1 MLRSV
6 GEGIRSGPRPIAT
19 DPSTQGAWVIR
30 LHRGTPQPEHAPRG
44 ARRATTDAIV
54 LVLLGVV
61 AVALAARFRPINA
74 VLGAVP
80 STDGPLAD
88 AVLTLLLVAPVLTAV
103 FARRRYNEAIG
114 IRHELVWLSLHDA
127 LTGLPNRRLLSEWL
141 RSDIEAS
148 QTRNAQAAVLFVDLD
163 RFKYVNDTH
172 GHEVGDRLMRAVAER
187 LVDVVGDRGRL
198 VRFGG
203 DEFVVLAS
211 DVHAANSVVRLAEE
225 VIRTVQQPFTV
236 GNESLRISASVGI
249 ALTEHR
255 GVNPDEV
262 LRDADVAMYQAKL
275 NGSGHVVI
283 FDRSMTGRLTP
294 ATAEEVIRAALENR
308 EFHLYYQ
315 PVVDLTSGRIVG
327 AEALLRWISDR
338 SGTMSPGEFIP
349 ILEETGLIVPVGT
362 WVLEEACR
370 QAARLRRIFD
380 GPPLTV
386 TVNVSARQIA
396 QVGFVDVVARA
407 LEASGAD
414 PTQIHLEIT
423 EGALMHDVD
432 SAWAALR
439 QVKSLGVKLALDD
452 FGTGYSS
459 LSYVRRFS
467 LDMLKIDKSFIDGV
481 ATSHEDRAIVEHV
494 VGMAHALGMSTVA
507 EGVEQPEQLRA
518 LRALG
523 CGLAQGYVMSRPI
536 PAGEFEALI
545 THGLDDRL
553 PFDRPSTV
561 PEVKTSAEARTA
573 FRTPAAVGSPLIG
586 PPPTTRTAAPPSPQ
600 LPRTREYRAG

>member
-1 MLRSV
+1 MAV
-6 GEGIRSGPRPIAT
+6 GLAVWFRPVA
-19 DPSTQGAWVIR
+19 A
-30 LHRGTPQPEHAPRG
+30 
-44 ARRATTDAIV
+44 
-54 LVLLGVV
+54 LLG
-61 AVALAARFRPINA
+61 AAP
-74 VLGAVP
+74 
-80 STDGPLAD
+80 TTEGPLAD
-88 AVLTLLLVAPVLTAV
+88 AALTLLLVVPVLTAV
-103 FARRRYNEAIG
+103 FARRRYNEAIAV
-114 IRHELVWLSLHDA
+114 RQELVWLSLHDA
-127 LTGLPNRRLLSEWL
+127 LTGLPNRRLLTEWL
-141 RSDIEAS
+141 RSDIQVS
-148 QTRNAQAAVLFVDLD
+148 QLRNAQAAVLFIDLD

-203 DEFVVLAS
+203 DEFVIVAADIHAS
-211 DVHAANSVVRLAEE
+211 NTAVQLAEE
-225 VIRTVQQPFTV
+225 LIRTVQRPFTV

-249 ALTEHR
+249 ALAEHR
-255 GVNPDEV
+255 GVHPDEV
-262 LRDADVAMYQAKL
+262 IRDADVAMYQAKL
-275 NGSGHVVI
+275 RGPGQVVI
-283 FDRSMTGRLTP
+283 FDRSMTGSLTP
-294 ATAEEVIRAALENR
+294 ATAEEIIRAALENR

-315 PVVDLTSGRIVG
+315 PVVDLRSGRIVG

-349 ILEETGLIVPVGT
+349 ILEDTGLIVPVGT

-370 QAARLRRIFD
+370 QAARLQRLFA

-386 TVNVSARQIA
+386 TVNVSSRQIA

-414 PTQIHLEIT
+414 ASQIHLEIT
-423 EGALMHDVD
+423 EGALMDDVD

-481 ATSHEDRAIVEHV
+481 ATSPEDRAIVQHV

-507 EGVEQPEQLRA
+507 EGVEDLDQLRE

-523 CGLAQGYVMSRPI
+523 CGLAQGFVMSRPV
-536 PAGEFEALI
+536 PAGELEALI
-545 THGLDDRL
+545 ARGLDDL
-553 PFDRPSTV
+553 VPFAAGPT
-561 PEVKTSAEARTA
+561 EAATTEPPA
-573 FRTPAAVGSPLIG
+573 TPAPQSRPAATGTPLSG
-586 PPPTTRTAAPPSPQ
+586 PPLTGPPLSAPAAASPQ
-600 LPRTREYRAG
+600 LPRMREYRAG